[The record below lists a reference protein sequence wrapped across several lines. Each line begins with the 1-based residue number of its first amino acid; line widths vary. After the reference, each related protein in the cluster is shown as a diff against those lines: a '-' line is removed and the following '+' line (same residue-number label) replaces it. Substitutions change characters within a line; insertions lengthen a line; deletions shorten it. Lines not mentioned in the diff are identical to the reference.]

1 MDLNV
6 LRGALLIALIIG
18 FVGIFIWAWSKKRKP
33 EFEQA
38 ARLPL
43 EEDFS
48 EPEMGSGSIS
58 EKGSGSIS
66 VSC

>member
-33 EFEQA
+33 EFERA

-48 EPEMGSGSIS
+48 EQVS
-58 EKGSGSIS
+58 EKHENKE
-66 VSC
+66 

>member
-1 MDLNV
+1 MDINV
-6 LRGALLIALIIG
+6 LRGVLLIALIIG
-18 FVGIFIWAWSKKRKP
+18 FVGIFLWAWSKKRKP

-48 EPEMGSGSIS
+48 EPVS
-58 EKGSGSIS
+58 EKHENKE
-66 VSC
+66 